1 MAYMCILEWR
11 RQNDRVNVIA
21 LSEPAQ
27 GADMNTA
34 FRTTGA
40 VVVAAAGLTMAAAFP
55 AAATTSGG
63 QDGLVNVNTG
73 DINILQDVNVA
84 AVVPVVAQLCDL
96 DVTVPANLAVLTQA
110 IQDVD
115 ATDKSYTVCKI
126 LGGDV
131 KVVQN

>member
-1 MAYMCILEWR
+1 
-11 RQNDRVNVIA
+11 
-21 LSEPAQ
+21 
-27 GADMNTA
+27 MNTA

-40 VVVAAAGLTMAAAFP
+40 IAVAAAGMTMVAAFP
-55 AAATTSGG
+55 ASATTGG

-73 DINILQDVNVA
+73 NINILQDVNVA
-84 AVVPVVAQLCDL
+84 AVVPVVAQLCAL
-96 DVTVPANLAVLTQA
+96 DVTVPANLAVLSKA

-131 KVVQN
+131 KVIQN